1 MRDLVSYRQS
11 ITLST
16 KQWNPP
22 YRKEGSDSNWSKV
35 ENFGPLLDRH
45 DKSFRSAIIRLKNQ
59 MEKRRYD
66 NQPVWKCHMTS
77 KKVGGYRVYYLTC
90 KRIQYS

>member
-1 MRDLVSYRQS
+1 VSDLVSYKQS

-16 KQWNPP
+16 KIWNPP
-22 YRKEGSDSNWSKV
+22 YRKSGSRDWSKV
-35 ENFGPLLDRH
+35 KNFGPLLDRH
-45 DKSFRSAIIRLKNQ
+45 DNSFRSAIIRLKSQ
-59 MEKRRYD
+59 MEKRRY
-66 NQPVWKCHMTS
+66 NNLPVWKCHMTS